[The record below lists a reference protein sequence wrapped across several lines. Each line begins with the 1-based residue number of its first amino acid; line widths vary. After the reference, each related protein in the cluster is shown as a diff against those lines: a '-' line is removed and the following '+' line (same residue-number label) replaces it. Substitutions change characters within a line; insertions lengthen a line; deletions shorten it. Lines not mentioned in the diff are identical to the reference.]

1 MAEGSQKTA
10 DDDLF
15 NDVLDKYISTG
26 KGESKISK
34 DDMLDACN
42 EIYEKNKEVDSET
55 AIMKVKEKF
64 DKLWKEHDVTN

>member
-1 MAEGSQKTA
+1 
-10 DDDLF
+10 
-15 NDVLDKYISTG
+15 
-26 KGESKISK
+26 
-34 DDMLDACN
+34 MLDACN